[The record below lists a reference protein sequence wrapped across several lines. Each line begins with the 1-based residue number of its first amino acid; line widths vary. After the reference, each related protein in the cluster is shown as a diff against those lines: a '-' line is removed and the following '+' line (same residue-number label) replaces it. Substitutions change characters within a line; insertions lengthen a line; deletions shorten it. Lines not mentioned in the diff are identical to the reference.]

1 MQRTVT
7 HSKLKIKKTVGR
19 KCLYLLHKL
28 FDYRNK
34 LRCVRTSDESWLL
47 WDFDCLRAPKFED
60 DNLKL
65 GNSFPIY
72 CNVYQVCVQR
82 NSTQIFIKCDCLL
95 YERCGYPCS
104 HILRITNEVEDSM
117 VKVQHWKIFA
127 AYYGG
132 ENVSLS
138 KKILE
143 LVALQ
148 KSYEGCGMPVS
159 SGTFNACVQLPK
171 PG

>member
-1 MQRTVT
+1 
-7 HSKLKIKKTVGR
+7 
-19 KCLYLLHKL
+19 
-28 FDYRNK
+28 
-34 LRCVRTSDESWLL
+34 VRTSDESWLL

-65 GNSFPIY
+65 G
-72 CNVYQVCVQR
+72 
-82 NSTQIFIKCDCLL
+82 
-95 YERCGYPCS
+95 
-104 HILRITNEVEDSM
+104 EDSM

>member
-1 MQRTVT
+1 
-7 HSKLKIKKTVGR
+7 
-19 KCLYLLHKL
+19 
-28 FDYRNK
+28 
-34 LRCVRTSDESWLL
+34 
-47 WDFDCLRAPKFED
+47 
-60 DNLKL
+60 
-65 GNSFPIY
+65 
-72 CNVYQVCVQR
+72 
-82 NSTQIFIKCDCLL
+82 
-95 YERCGYPCS
+95 
-104 HILRITNEVEDSM
+104 M

>member
-28 FDYRNK
+28 FDYRNQ

-65 GNSFPIY
+65 GNSFPGRAFTTWRSGSRLSLYDFSSIFLAMGPELEKKESSRHPY
-72 CNVYQVCVQR
+72 RSLASFHPLPGTQSELSSYVMLEVCYRHV
-82 NSTQIFIKCDCLL
+82 L
-95 YERCGYPCS
+95 
-104 HILRITNEVEDSM
+104 
-117 VKVQHWKIFA
+117 
-127 AYYGG
+127 
-132 ENVSLS
+132 SLS
-138 KKILE
+138 CISHL
-143 LVALQ
+143 LSL
-148 KSYEGCGMPVS
+148 CGRHDCHT
-159 SGTFNACVQLPK
+159 GT
-171 PG
+171 PGPEHQDSP